1 MLRRCSGAVLIM
13 AWPHPDDAAPNG
25 TNGSRKSLP
34 LPLPIH
40 QIATFASD
48 PYRGNPTYVVTLD
61 AMRPRTILQALCRH
75 LRESMIA
82 VLAVEGKAVNLY
94 CITPTGSHPGAGHTT
109 HAAAWVAFSRLFPDV
124 STLELALEG
133 GGRRSI
139 RTEDGLIA
147 VDWPIMPYHEVDQV
161 STLRACLGKQPLQTY
176 LSSFGV
182 IAIFADEGDIAT
194 LRPDLSKIALLP
206 SDTVIV
212 TAPASK
218 ADFAIRVFA
227 PKMGLPED
235 PVCGTAHRILA
246 PLWAARTNRRNLVSH
261 QLSERSGE
269 LFCRLDGD
277 IVTIAGRAVP
287 ILDGTIALP
296 D

>member
-1 MLRRCSGAVLIM
+1 
-13 AWPHPDDAAPNG
+13 
-25 TNGSRKSLP
+25 
-34 LPLPIH
+34 LPLPIY

-48 PYRGNPTYVVTLD
+48 PFRGNPTYVITLT
-61 AMRPRTILQALCRH
+61 APRPTAILQTLCRH

-82 VLAVEGKAVNLY
+82 VLAVDGDTVTLY
-94 CITPTGSHPGAGHTT
+94 CVTPTGSHPGAGHTT
-109 HAAAWVAFSRLFPDV
+109 HAAAWVALNKLRPGV
-124 STLELALEG
+124 SALELRLENG
-133 GGRRSI
+133 EHRSV
-139 RTEDGLIA
+139 RTEGDLVA
-147 VDWPIMPYHEVDQV
+147 VDWPIMPYHEVDQIAA
-161 STLRACLGKQPLQTY
+161 LRDCLGKQPLETY

-182 IAIFADEGDIAT
+182 IAIFANDDDIAT
-194 LRPDLSKIALLP
+194 LRPDMAMVARLP

-246 PLWAARTNRRNLVSH
+246 PLWAARTKRRTLVSH

-287 ILDGTIALP
+287 VLDGTIAVP